1 VVVNVLRN
9 PHASQAHNVR
19 LRNYVHRFRNVNGGQ
34 LELLGEAE
42 VAVGLQLLLAED
54 VVGVLLGAEHHG
66 AAGVGGA
73 GAAGAAQAR
82 LVEAQAGQ
90 CHCVIAASLKDRES
104 SSSYWGCAMH
114 GPNN

>member
-1 VVVNVLRN
+1 MCTYSLTS
-9 PHASQAHNVR
+9 HSSQAHDIR
-19 LRNYVHRFRNVNGGQ
+19 LRNYVHRLRNVNGGQ

-42 VAVGLQLLLAED
+42 VAVRLQLLLAED

-73 GAAGAAQAR
+73 GTAGAAQAR

-90 CHCVIAASLKDRES
+90 RHCVLAASLKEGEQQLLLGLC
-104 SSSYWGCAMH
+104 YAWTK
-114 GPNN
+114 

>member
-1 VVVNVLRN
+1 MVVSILRN
-9 PHASQAHNVR
+9 PHSSQAHDFR
-19 LRNYVHRFRNVNGGQ
+19 LRDYVHSLRNVDGGE

-42 VAVGLQLLLAED
+42 VAVGLELLLPED

-66 AAGVGGA
+66 AGGVGGA

-90 CHCVIAASLKDRES
+90 HHSVLAASLKDRES
-104 SSSYWGCAMH
+104 SSS
-114 GPNN
+114 